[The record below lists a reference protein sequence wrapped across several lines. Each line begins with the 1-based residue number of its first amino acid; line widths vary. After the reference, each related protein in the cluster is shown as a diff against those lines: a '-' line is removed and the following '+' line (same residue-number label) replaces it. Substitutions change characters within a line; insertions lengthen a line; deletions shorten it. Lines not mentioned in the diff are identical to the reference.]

1 MERVVF
7 VQYIKE
13 GFQASYE
20 EAHSPGHLWPEMI
33 AECQAAGM
41 HNYTGYI
48 GGEDGRMVVGYFE
61 VDSMEKMIDYLSKS
75 EINSRWS
82 AKISPMMLTGGDAAN
97 GSMEFMRPIWR
108 IE

>member
-1 MERVVF
+1 
-7 VQYIKE
+7 
-13 GFQASYE
+13 
-20 EAHSPGHLWPEMI
+20 
-33 AECQAAGM
+33 
-41 HNYTGYI
+41 
-48 GGEDGRMVVGYFE
+48 MVVGYFE
-61 VDSMEKMIDYLSKS
+61 VDSMEKMIEYLSKS